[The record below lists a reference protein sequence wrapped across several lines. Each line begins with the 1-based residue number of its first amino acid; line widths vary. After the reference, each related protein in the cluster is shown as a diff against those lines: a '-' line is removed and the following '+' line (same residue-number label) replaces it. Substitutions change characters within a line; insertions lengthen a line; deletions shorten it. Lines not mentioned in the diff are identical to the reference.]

1 MSLPTRADVQT
12 LDYTLGAQPAAVLE
26 AKALS
31 PTSYTLDYT
40 LAAQPVVGLSG
51 ATPPPP
57 PSENTGAFFSIL

>member
-31 PTSYTLDYT
+31 PTSYSLDYT
-40 LAAQPVVGLSG
+40 LAAQPAVGLSG

-57 PSENTGAFFSIL
+57 SANTGAFFSIL